1 MAFYMVK
8 SFSRFARSQR
18 IPGASLVAAGRRVVE
33 GHADA
38 DLGGGLYKQGV
49 ARPGAGKS
57 GGYRTVLAH
66 RAHGHVFFLFGFA
79 KNARAT
85 ISSRET
91 RALAAWGD
99 VLAELDAEQLATA
112 LRAGELQ
119 VLDDDQDS

>member
-1 MAFYMVK
+1 MPIWEAGCT
-8 SFSRFARSQR
+8 SSAWRARER
-18 IPGASLVAAGRRVVE
+18 ASPAAIG
-33 GHADA
+33 
-38 DLGGGLYKQGV
+38 QCW
-49 ARPGAGKS
+49 
-57 GGYRTVLAH
+57 AH